1 MTGAGETGQPK
12 SGRRYVDD
20 GLRREDLTEGRINE
34 LIRES
39 DQSGLLQILPEAERE
54 ASRRETLARHDR
66 TQDLWIFGYGSL
78 MWNPAFHHA
87 EAGGARIFGYH
98 RRFCMWMPMGRGSPE
113 RPGMMLALQRGGSC
127 HGRALRIPA
136 AQVEAETRIV
146 WRREIIAGGYC
157 PTWVRAQYCDRSV
170 RALTFVANPLYP
182 RYDGGVPLKD
192 TVRAIATAEGRLGRC
207 RDYLHNLV
215 MHLDDLGIADGQ
227 MHRLYKMVEAHADLP
242 RQALGMSSHS

>member
-1 MTGAGETGQPK
+1 
-12 SGRRYVDD
+12 
-20 GLRREDLTEGRINE
+20 
-34 LIRES
+34 
-39 DQSGLLQILPEAERE
+39 
-54 ASRRETLARHDR
+54 
-66 TQDLWIFGYGSL
+66 

-87 EAGGARIFGYH
+87 EAGGACIFGYH

-127 HGRALRIPA
+127 HGRALRIPV

-146 WRREIIAGGYC
+146 WRREMIAGGYC
-157 PTWVRAQYCDRSV
+157 PTWVQAQYGDRSV
-170 RALTFVANPLYP
+170 CALTFVANPLYP

-215 MHLDDLGIADGQ
+215 MHLDDLGIVGGQ
-227 MHRLYKMVEAHADLP
+227 MHRLYKMIEAYAV
-242 RQALGMSSHS
+242 